1 MAARDGEKR
10 TGEVVATKSTPLAR
24 RARRT
29 GRRVTLGLTYVGCEG
44 VLVRSA
50 SGSVLIDG
58 LYGEEAAPF
67 GVPRDAVLEKL
78 RDARPPFHH
87 IDLILA
93 THYHADHFDAA
104 AVARHLRASPNAHFA
119 STAQAT
125 VQVMEAT
132 HGTFAHRVHTLG
144 ADEGVVVSRDIGKL
158 RVEAFGLS
166 HGKVHYADV
175 QHLGLVVT
183 LDGRSVI
190 HLGDGIIDEKSLRAS
205 GMLDRELDVGVLPF
219 WFLTYPFGRRLVSNG
234 FRPRTIFA
242 VHIRESER
250 EKVAGEITS
259 WIDAVPLVVPM
270 ESYEI
275 AADGR
280 AQRKDSSR

>member
-1 MAARDGEKR
+1 M
-10 TGEVVATKSTPLAR
+10 
-24 RARRT
+24 
-29 GRRVTLGLTYVGCEG
+29 TLNLTYVGCEG
-44 VLVRSA
+44 VLVRST
-50 SGSVLIDG
+50 SGTVLIDG
-58 LYGEEAAPF
+58 LYGEDAVPF
-67 GVPRDAVLEKL
+67 GVPPGPVLERL
-78 RDARPPFHH
+78 RDARPPFNH

-104 AVARHLRASPNAHFA
+104 AVARHLRGSPNAHFA
-119 STAQAT
+119 STPQAT
-125 VQVMEAT
+125 IQVMEAT
-132 HGTFAHRVHTLG
+132 HGMLGHRIHSLAAEEG
-144 ADEGVVVSRDIGKL
+144 AVVAREIGPL

-183 LDGRSVI
+183 LAGRSVI
-190 HLGDGIIDEKSLRAS
+190 HLGDGIIDEKSLRAA
-205 GMLDRELDVGVLPF
+205 GILERAIDVGVLPF

-242 VHIRESER
+242 VHIRVNER
-250 EKVAGEITS
+250 EKVTGEIAS
-259 WIDAVPLVVPM
+259 WIDAVPLVTPM

-280 AQRKDSSR
+280 VQRKETAK